1 MYKINTTKLRD
12 IRNEKNLSQEQLASK
27 LLMNQSKY
35 SRIESGKILPNL
47 QDLNS
52 ICNFFQIQH
61 KDILSENNN
70 QTIYQHNTFNNS
82 VHSQHIENYHHHTTN
97 EDLLKSLVQNMHIQF
112 QILEELSKRLKK

>member
-1 MYKINTTKLRD
+1 MYKINTTKLRI
-12 IRNEKNLSQEQLASK
+12 IRNENDLSQEQLASK

-47 QDLNS
+47 SDLNS

-61 KDILSENNN
+61 KDIILENNN
-70 QTIYQHNTFNNS
+70 HTIYQNNTFNNS
-82 VHSQHIENYHHHTTN
+82 VHSQNIENYHHHSTN
-97 EDLLKSLVQNMHIQF
+97 EDLLKTLVKNIHMQF